1 MSRPASHSGSWYSS
15 KGIST
20 IIQLMLIFLEA
31 EELEQ
36 QFGKWLEE
44 AKISNVNSGLHLPKI
59 IVAPYPLVNLYVFHY

>member
-1 MSRPASHSGSWYSS
+1 
-15 KGIST
+15 
-20 IIQLMLIFLEA
+20 MLLFLEA

-59 IVAPYPLVNLYVFHY
+59 IVAPYPLVNLYVFHH